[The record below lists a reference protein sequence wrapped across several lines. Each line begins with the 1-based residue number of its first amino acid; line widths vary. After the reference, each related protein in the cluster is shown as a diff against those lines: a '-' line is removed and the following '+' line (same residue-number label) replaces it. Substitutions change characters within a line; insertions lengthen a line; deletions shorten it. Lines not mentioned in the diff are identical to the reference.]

1 MNNILKKTM
10 SLAAASLLSLSA
22 MTACAQESTLLSFIE
37 AGTSKTDFDGY
48 VCKLGQS
55 IQSDNTGL
63 VIDENNPFGYKENT
77 SLADAALA
85 RIASIEKELNCEIEL
100 SLIEVTLQVLSAQLF
115 ADSVKQ
121 EVLYSPSHALMHK
134 TAEAGYL
141 EKVNDYGDY
150 IDYTNTEKYGAVNI
164 QEMNAFNG
172 DLYAVSPIT
181 WMYKQPRA
189 LEIIVIN
196 EDLRSQYNAPNPKE
210 YIENGVWTWE
220 SLEDFISKSSYQD
233 SSKTIY
239 SMATRGFDLAKLLAY
254 GNGFRLAYETADGYG
269 TDFGADNFMEA
280 AEFYYEL
287 RAKYQNNFAP
297 DIGDWVDVNESFM
310 DLQNSV
316 SCITAASILY
326 NDIVYKVQ
334 NYSVVPFPSGPRG
347 EYGKWPSAIEATE
360 SFSVFTTGDHPSE
373 NFTIIDKLC
382 EPLEGFETEEDRF
395 QYLST
400 NVVYTVEDAEYA
412 MNIYKNGIYTNWT
425 VSDSADNGFDDL
437 WRAGLADGAIDGD
450 KPRAISVVLDELKT
464 IYPALIEEY
473 IVPNFPIYELI
484 PN

>member
-1 MNNILKKTM
+1 MNNILKKTI
-10 SLAAASLLSLSA
+10 SLAIASVLSLSA
-22 MTACAQESTLLSFIE
+22 ATACAQESTLLSFIE
-37 AGTSKTDFDGY
+37 SGTGKTDFDGY

-55 IQSDNTGL
+55 TQSDSTGMI
-63 VIDENNPFGYKENT
+63 IDENNPFGYKENT
-77 SLADAALA
+77 GLADAALSRLA
-85 RIASIEKELNCEIEL
+85 EVEKELNCKIEL
-100 SLIEVTLQVLSAQLF
+100 SLIEVSLQVLSAQLL

-121 EVLYSPSHALMHK
+121 EILYSPSHALMHR

-141 EKVNDYGDY
+141 EKVNEYRDY
-150 IDYTNTEKYGAVNI
+150 IDFTNTEKYGAVNI
-164 QEMNAFNG
+164 QEMNAFDG
-172 DLYAVSPIT
+172 DIYAVSPVT

-189 LEIIVIN
+189 LELIVIN
-196 EDLRSQYNAPNPKE
+196 DDLRAQYNTPDPKE
-210 YIENGVWTWE
+210 YIENGNWTWE
-220 SLEDFISKSSYQD
+220 SFEKFIAGSSYKSD
-233 SSKTIY
+233 DKVVY

-280 AEFYYEL
+280 AQFYYDL
-287 RAKYQNNFAP
+287 RAKHQDKFTP
-297 DIGDWVDVNESFM
+297 DMGDWVDVNEAFM

-334 NYSVVPFPSGPRG
+334 NYSIAPFPTGPKG

-360 SFSVFTTGDHPSE
+360 SFSVFRTGEHPSE
-373 NFTIIDKLC
+373 NFTIIDKIC

-400 NVVYTVEDAEYA
+400 NVVYTIEDAEYA

-425 VSDSADNGFDDL
+425 VTDSAENGFDDL
-437 WRAGLADGAIDGD
+437 WRAGLADGAVDGD
-450 KPRAISVVLDELKT
+450 DPRSISVVLDELKD

-473 IVPNFPIYELI
+473 IVPNFPIFELI